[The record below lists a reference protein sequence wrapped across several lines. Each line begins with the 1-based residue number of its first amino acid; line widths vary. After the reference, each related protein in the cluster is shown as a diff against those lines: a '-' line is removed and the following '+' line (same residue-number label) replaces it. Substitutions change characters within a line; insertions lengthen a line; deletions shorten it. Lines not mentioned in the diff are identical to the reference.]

1 MSHPTSNNLANNH
14 GSSSTI
20 SSNNMTGTST
30 QGGGG
35 AASTTGN
42 KGPSSTTNTSATAQ
56 PPAPASSLSTN
67 NNNNNS
73 HDSNNMGSAASSAS
87 ASLPSGALVST
98 LTGTSSLQRGH
109 QRSNSVIGRTA
120 AAVVGERHVKRPIGQ
135 LRARIVELQRQ
146 LARAERE
153 VPALATNFD
162 FACHLTVGVGVK

>member
-20 SSNNMTGTST
+20 SSNNMTATST

-42 KGPSSTTNTSATAQ
+42 KGTNTSATAQ

-162 FACHLTVGVGVK
+162 FACHLTVGVC